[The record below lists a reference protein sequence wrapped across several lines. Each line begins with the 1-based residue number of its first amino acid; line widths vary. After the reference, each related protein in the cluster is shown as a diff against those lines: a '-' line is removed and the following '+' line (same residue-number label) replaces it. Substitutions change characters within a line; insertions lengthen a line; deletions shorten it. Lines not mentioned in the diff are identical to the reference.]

1 MKNLVKYLNM
11 GIIIALCLIFGVGIG
26 HLADKLFHLEVVG
39 KFIGLIV
46 GTIFGFI
53 YLWKLSKNE

>member
-1 MKNLVKYLNM
+1 MKNLVKYLNL
-11 GIIIALCLIFGVGIG
+11 GIVIALCLIFGVGIG

-46 GTIFGFI
+46 GTILGFM
-53 YLWKLSKNE
+53 YL